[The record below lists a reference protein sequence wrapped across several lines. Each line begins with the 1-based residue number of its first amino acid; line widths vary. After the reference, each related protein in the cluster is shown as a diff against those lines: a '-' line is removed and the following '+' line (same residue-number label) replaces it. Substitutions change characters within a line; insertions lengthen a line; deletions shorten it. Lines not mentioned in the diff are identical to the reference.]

1 MRVSLDE
8 HGREV
13 GMVRWIAL
21 GLLALGFAP
30 AFGLAADLDKDA
42 LAKARKL
49 GQTGKYAEAV
59 DAYEALTKDA
69 TSDDDK
75 LKIAIGKADNLA
87 ATGELDKAAEA
98 LKPFAEGDTPKPA
111 AAARLASL
119 EFDRGR
125 WDRAEALANAALKVD
140 KEHIP
145 ARWVAANLLDA
156 QGKRKEADAAYKWF
170 IDTHNARKRE
180 LSRDAEALLMIGQ
193 AAERYYRRNARGED
207 LKETLEEVITELY
220 EGALR
225 TDPTCWRAPLLE
237 GRVFLAGYNE
247 GAAMKELVRAQRM
260 NPSAPELLVTLGQAD
275 LQGYK
280 LASGRKR
287 ADAALEINPH
297 YGPAHVL
304 LADLNISD
312 EKFKDALENAKKAV
326 QENPRDEEALGRL
339 AACYRLLVDP
349 AGASA
354 VEAVAIASNSKP
366 ATFFAA
372 LGERLSDRRKYHSAE
387 RAFLKSIAADP
398 DRADTRIGL
407 GMLYMQIGREDEA
420 NDLFTTAFASDPFNV
435 RADNMRKVLKHL
447 ASYTPVDSAH
457 YQVLVLPGQDAILGK
472 YMSRYLEE
480 IHDEAA
486 KRLGFQL
493 PAKTKIEIMKD
504 HTWFSGRTTGL
515 PFIPTVGACT
525 GKIIAMASPRAM
537 PKPYNWARVITHE
550 MTHVINLQQTDFNIP
565 HWYTECLA
573 VESEKSPRPQEWNK
587 LLMDRVP
594 TRKKL
599 HNLDSINLGFIRPKE
614 AEDRSMAYCQAQ
626 LYGQYMVKRFGED
639 AHVKMLGAYRRG
651 LTTDQAIKDSFKVE
665 KDDFEKGYLEHLD
678 AVVKTIRARVENE
691 EPVKFSKLQQMLKD
705 KPEDA
710 DLNARMAYEHFSR
723 RELREARPYAD
734 KALELKPNQP
744 LAAYVKARLL
754 QSIGDNSAALKV
766 LEPALDLANPN
777 ERVIDLLAELQ
788 MKAGELEEAEKL
800 YEAARKD
807 DPQQTKWIAGLARVH
822 LRQGD
827 KAKLLGDLAMIA
839 DNDADDLDVRKKLA
853 EYHAAAGNVNEA
865 EKWAWECLYVQ
876 VYDPANHLI
885 MGDALSAQGK
895 FPGAA
900 EEYQMALDLKAKKP
914 NDVKVKLA
922 RAQWSAGKDDDAK
935 TTLDAVLKAD
945 PEHPE
950 AMALRDEMK
959 KAK

>member
-1 MRVSLDE
+1 
-8 HGREV
+8 
-13 GMVRWIAL
+13 MVRWIASAL
-21 GLLALGFAP
+21 LFIGLTSTFA
-30 AFGLAADLDKDA
+30 ASADLDKEA

-59 DAYEALTKDA
+59 DAYDALAKDA
-69 TSDDDK
+69 ASKEDK
-75 LKIAIGKADNLA
+75 LKVALGKADNLVM
-87 ATGELDKAAEA
+87 TGELDKAAEV
-98 LKPFAEGDTPKPA
+98 LKPSAEGDAAEPA
-111 AAARLASL
+111 AAAKLASL

-125 WDRAEALANAALKVD
+125 WDRAEGLANAALKLD
-140 KEHIP
+140 EDHIP
-145 ARWVAANLLDA
+145 ARWVLANLLDA
-156 QGKRKEADAAYKWF
+156 QGKTKEADAAYKWF

-180 LSRDAEALLMIGQ
+180 LSRDPEALLMIGQ

-207 LKETLEEVITELY
+207 LKETLEEVINELY
-220 EGALR
+220 EAALR

-237 GRVFLAGYNE
+237 GRVFLSSYNE
-247 GAAMKELVRAQRM
+247 SAAMKELVRAQRI
-260 NPSAPELLVTLGQAD
+260 NPGAPELLVTLGQAD

-280 LASGRKR
+280 LANGRKR

-312 EKFKDALENAKKAV
+312 ERYKDALASSKKAV
-326 QENPRDEEALGRL
+326 EVNPRDEEALSRL

-354 VEAVAIASNSKP
+354 VEAVAIANNPKP
-366 ATFFAA
+366 AAFFAA
-372 LGERLSDRRKYHSAE
+372 LAERLADRRKYHSAE
-387 RAFLKSIAADP
+387 RAFLKSIDADP
-398 DRADTRIGL
+398 GRADTRIGL
-407 GMLYMQIGREDEA
+407 GMLYMGIGREDEA
-420 NDLFTTAFASDPFNV
+420 NDLFAGAFASDPFNV

-447 ASYTPVDSAH
+447 ASYAIVDSPH
-457 YQVLVLPGQDAILGK
+457 YQVLVLPGQDALLGK

-480 IHDEAA
+480 IHGDAV
-486 KRLGFQL
+486 KRLGFSL

-504 HTWFSGRTTGL
+504 HQWFSGRTTGL

-587 LLMDRVP
+587 LLLDRVP
-594 TRKKL
+594 ARKKL
-599 HNLDSINLGFIRPKE
+599 HDLDSINLGFIRPKE

-626 LYGQYMVKRFGED
+626 LYGQYMVKRFGDD
-639 AHVKMLGAYRRG
+639 AHVRMLNAYRRG
-651 LTTDQAIKDSFKVE
+651 LTTDQAIKVSFRVE
-665 KDDFEKGYLEHLD
+665 KADFEKGYLEHLD

-691 EPVKFSKLQQMLKD
+691 EPIKFSKLQQMLKA
-705 KPEDA
+705 KPDDA
-710 DLNARMAYEHFSR
+710 DLNAKMAYEHFSR
-723 RELREARPYAD
+723 RELREARPFAD
-734 KALELKPNQP
+734 KALEIRPNHP

-754 QSIGDNSAALKV
+754 QSIGDNSAALKI
-766 LEPALDLANPN
+766 LEPALDMANPN

-788 MKAGELEEAEKL
+788 MKAGALEEAEKL

-839 DNDADDLDVRKKLA
+839 ENDADDLDVRRTLA
-853 EYHAAAGNVNEA
+853 QYHAAAGNVDQA

-876 VYDPANHLI
+876 VYDPVNHLTL
-885 MGDALSAQGK
+885 GDALTAKGK
-895 FPGAA
+895 FAGAA
-900 EEYQMALDLKAKKP
+900 EEFQVALDLKAKKP

-922 RAQWSAGKDDDAK
+922 RAQWSSGKDDDAK
-935 TTLDAVLKAD
+935 KTLDAVLKAD

-950 AMALRDEMK
+950 AMALRDEMG